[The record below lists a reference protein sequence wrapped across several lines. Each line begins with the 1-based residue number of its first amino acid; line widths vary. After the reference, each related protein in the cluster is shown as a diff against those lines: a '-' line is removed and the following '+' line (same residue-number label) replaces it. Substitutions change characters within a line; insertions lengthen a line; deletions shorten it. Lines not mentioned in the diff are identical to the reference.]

1 MGQVQNGSSARGFW
15 RHASVHIRAWK
26 LRSVLILATALAVTS
41 CAVDPKKYGTGA
53 AFRDTK
59 RLETELKRGVS
70 TKEDVKRI
78 LGDPTGTGAAFMAS
92 VVQQTQPEE
101 MWVYQDIELT
111 DIKGSK
117 GSKGQLDV
125 TVRQQLLIVM
135 LRDGLFDGFMWFSN
149 DETAAGWVKGS
160 SQGKIGR

>member
-1 MGQVQNGSSARGFW
+1 MLGQVQKGSGARGFW
-15 RHASVHIRAWK
+15 RHASAHIRAWK

-41 CAVDPKKYGTGA
+41 CAGDPKKYGTGA

-78 LGDPTGTGAAFMAS
+78 LGEPTGTGAVFMAS

-101 MWVYQDIELT
+101 MWTYQDIEVT

-117 GSKGQLDV
+117 GQLDLKL
-125 TVRQQLLIVM
+125 RQQLLIVM

-160 SQGKIGR
+160 LQGR

>member
-1 MGQVQNGSSARGFW
+1 MGFW
-15 RHASVHIRAWK
+15 CHASAHIRAWK
-26 LRSVLILATALAVTS
+26 LRSVLILATVLATALAVTS
-41 CAVDPKKYGTGA
+41 CAGDARKFGTGA

-78 LGDPTGTGAAFMAS
+78 LGEPTGTGAAFMAS

-117 GSKGQLDV
+117 GSKRQLDV

-149 DETAAGWVKGS
+149 DETATGWVRAS
-160 SQGKIGR
+160 LQGKTGR